1 MNIIDPLGLVVS
13 DYRGALRFY
22 EQALAPL
29 GIAIVMRVTAEESGG
44 YEGAGFGRNGKP
56 SFWLSGGTRTEPRL
70 HIAFVAENRTAVHA
84 FYEAALAAGGT
95 DNGGPGLRVEY
106 HPSYCGAF
114 VLDPDGHN
122 IEAVAIGP
130 NKPVL
135 PAVPFICRSAKY

>member
-1 MNIIDPLGLVVS
+1 MNIVDHIGLTVS

-56 SFWLSGGTRTEPRL
+56 SFWLSGGAKTAPRL

-84 FYEAALAAGGT
+84 FYEASTGG
-95 DNGGPGLRVEY
+95 GR
-106 HPSYCGAF
+106 H
-114 VLDPDGHN
+114 
-122 IEAVAIGP
+122 
-130 NKPVL
+130 
-135 PAVPFICRSAKY
+135 RQR

>member
-1 MNIIDPLGLVVS
+1 MNIVDHIGLTVS
-13 DYRGALRFY
+13 DYRGMLRFY

-70 HIAFVAENRTAVHA
+70 HIAFGADDRTAVDA
-84 FYEAALAAGGT
+84 FHKAALAAGGT
-95 DNGGPGLRVEY
+95 DNGGPGLRPEY
-106 HPSYCGAF
+106 HPNYYGAF

-122 IEAVAIGP
+122 IEAVCHR
-130 NKPVL
+130 
-135 PAVPFICRSAKY
+135 PA